1 MLVFSR
7 HFFLLKEW
15 VAKNDHKKECQVQ
28 KLGKSAFV
36 HKRLLKAQLKIK
48 KMNAFSWK

>member
-7 HFFLLKEW
+7 LFFLLKEW